1 MYEIW
6 YHTTSA
12 PCKDLEEGLP
22 HQLLVEDL
30 EDGQLSLED
39 AMKRFEEG
47 VKLTRICQKTLKE
60 AEQKVEILMK
70 NSDDTVAFDTDE
82 ESEK

>member
-1 MYEIW
+1 M
-6 YHTTSA
+6 TS
-12 PCKDLEEGLP
+12 KKSFDLEKTLS
-22 HQLLVEDL
+22 DL
-30 EDGQLSLED
+30 EQIVEELEGGQLSLED
-39 AMKRFEEG
+39 AMRRFEEG
-47 VKLTRICQKTLKE
+47 VKLTRICQKTLQE

>member
-1 MYEIW
+1 MSSEK
-6 YHTTSA
+6 SF
-12 PCKDLEEGLP
+12 DLEKTLS
-22 HQLLVEDL
+22 DL
-30 EDGQLSLED
+30 EQIVEELEGGQLSLED
-39 AMKRFEEG
+39 AMRRFEEG
-47 VKLTRICQKTLKE
+47 VKLTRICQKTLQE